1 MVETDDSGYRPAK
14 KTTMGGLPLT
24 NPTSK
29 MLSVGAGTSAVGG
42 KKDPYA
48 DMGSQVLTADK
59 RANGKQSS
67 EISSRSFLM
76 ENNNGTVVSS
86 DEAKGVKGSKNPYSE
101 MGVSIDFPEKK
112 SATNKASDVKSKP
125 LASPI
130 SEHHMQKKTGDPYA
144 DVGTSSDTV
153 DRRRGIKN
161 KKGEKIVSE
170 NAKTKADISALTAN
184 LNQLLE
190 KAKQIS
196 KVSADQE
203 QAILEKSK
211 DGNLISSNLNK
222 TTSVKDPYAD
232 VGSLVKKSSHDISG
246 SKKDL
251 DSAATEEFE
260 NIKNMLSESTGK
272 SLTRSSGKSESEHS
286 QKGLSGLTGKS
297 VASLTSVH
305 DKALPKQEGSPLVTR
320 KKDPYADVGSAV
332 NVKDKREKI
341 V

>member
-1 MVETDDSGYRPAK
+1 
-14 KTTMGGLPLT
+14 MGGLPLT
-24 NPTSK
+24 NPTRK
-29 MLSVGAGTSAVGG
+29 LLSVGAGTSAVGG

-48 DMGSQVLTADK
+48 DMGSPVLTGDK
-59 RANGKQSS
+59 RANGKRSS

-86 DEAKGVKGSKNPYSE
+86 DEAKGVKASKNPYSE

-130 SEHHMQKKTGDPYA
+130 TEHSMQKKTGDPYA
-144 DVGTSSDTV
+144 DVGTSSDPV
-153 DRRRGIKN
+153 DGKRGM
-161 KKGEKIVSE
+161 KGQKEEKVVSE

-196 KVSADQE
+196 KISSDQE

-211 DGNLISSNLNK
+211 GGNLVSSNLNK
-222 TTSVKDPYAD
+222 TTGVKDPYAD
-232 VGSLVKKSSHDISG
+232 VGSLIKKSSHDISG

-251 DSAATEEFE
+251 DSAADGAEEFQ
-260 NIKNMLSESTGK
+260 NIKNMLSESIEK
-272 SLTRSSGKSESEHS
+272 SNARSSGKSESGIS

-297 VASLTSVH
+297 VAALTSVH
-305 DKALPKQEGSPLVTR
+305 DKALPKEEGSPLVTR
-320 KKDPYADVGSAV
+320 RKDPYADVGSAV
-332 NVKDKREKI
+332 NIKEKREKI